1 LLSEVQDVDTS
12 SVDVLAYSASY
23 HGYTKIA
30 RMVFLMDTFPRLK
43 AAAARH
49 LLKELKSGSNP
60 TLYVK
65 ILQMVDEST
74 RHELGCDDTI
84 ASAMQQTNH
93 MKMEILES
101 ELSAAKSAVMKEG
114 TRQAYNDIGHLWYQ
128 MGNLTEAL
136 KSYLRTRD
144 LCTMTRHNCEMALN
158 VISVS
163 IDLKQF
169 FNVNNFV
176 SKVTDAGGDEVV
188 VAKLKVASAMADL
201 YDQQYHAAAL
211 QFLDVNPVLGNQY
224 NNVASAEDLAI
235 YGSVC
240 ALATFDRTEL
250 RTKLVDN
257 KSFINAYLSLVPDFK
272 AMVLGFCGG
281 DYGQAFKLLE
291 DVRPRLLCD
300 MYLHA
305 HVTQLVHM
313 ISERMLLQYFAPYSA
328 VDLGRMASSLHLDAK
343 TLEAALVRLI
353 SSGRLSARIDAQ
365 SNTMH
370 RSTREVRHAT
380 LEKVRALS
388 QVHAHA
394 VKRDIMRLSLMQ
406 QGFTIGDGEDGGHAA
421 SSGYTRSSSG
431 GGGGMSS
438 VVDLSSGQSSS
449 VFPSQQLDEEYLM
462 TSGGGVPSSYPSGP
476 EVMVYDDGESDN
488 EVEMDYETAGPGAP
502 SGAAAV
508 SVSGSQAS
516 VPDLNEMDDDL

>member
-1 LLSEVQDVDTS
+1 MSEVQDVDTS
-12 SVDVLAYSASY
+12 SVNLHAYSASY
-23 HGYTKIA
+23 QGYTKIA
-30 RMVFLMDTFPRLK
+30 RLVFLMDTFPRLK
-43 AAAARH
+43 TVAAKY
-49 LLKELKSGSNP
+49 LLKELKTGSNP

-74 RHELGCDDTI
+74 RQELGCDDSI
-84 ASAMQQTNH
+84 ATTMQQTNH

-101 ELSAAKSAVMKEG
+101 ELSSAKSAVMKEG
-114 TRQAYNDIGHLWYQ
+114 TRLAYNDIGHLWYQ
-128 MGNLTEAL
+128 IGNLTEAL

-144 LCTMTRHNCEMALN
+144 LCTIARHNCEMALN

-176 SKVTDAGGDEVV
+176 SKVTDAAGDDVV
-188 VAKLKVASAMADL
+188 IAKLKVASAMADL

-211 QFLDVNPVLGNQY
+211 KFLDVNPVLGNQY
-224 NNVASAEDLAI
+224 NNVASAEDIAI
-235 YGSVC
+235 YASIC

-257 KSFINAYLSLVPDFK
+257 KSFLNAYLSLVPDFK
-272 AMVLGFCGG
+272 TMVLGFCGG
-281 DYGQAFKLLE
+281 DYGQAFKLLNS
-291 DVRPRLLCD
+291 VRPRLLCD
-300 MYLHA
+300 LYLHSN
-305 HVTQLVHM
+305 VTQLVHM

-353 SSGRLSARIDAQ
+353 SSGRLAARIDAQ

-394 VKRDIMRLSLMQ
+394 VKRDILRLSLMQ
-406 QGFTIGDGEDGGHAA
+406 QGFTVGDGEEGGQAG
-421 SSGYTRSSSG
+421 SGGYTRSSSG
-431 GGGGMSS
+431 GGGGGVSS
-438 VVDLSSGQSSS
+438 VVDLSSGHSSS
-449 VFPSQQLDEEYLM
+449 MYPSQLDEEYLM
-462 TSGGGVPSSYPSGP
+462 ASSGGAPSSYLSGP
-476 EVMVYDDGESDN
+476 EVMNYEGESDN
-488 EVEMDYETAGPGAP
+488 EAEMDYETTGAVGG

-516 VPDLNEMDDDL
+516 VPDLNEMEDDL